1 MAVME
6 DISDRLVTAR
16 EIGEARAGAPPQV
29 RLTPVLP
36 AARRPQEAGAER
48 LLVKCENLQVTGS
61 YKARAAFHIVGGLEG
76 ERRERGIVMAS
87 SGNFAQAFA
96 YAGAAAGVPTAVVMP
111 EYTAPVKVEAAA
123 RYGAEVVMC
132 DSFDARMPTVRRVA
146 AERGMLALDTFE
158 SPPAIA
164 GHGTIGL
171 EMLEQAPQAGTVLVP
186 ISSGGLAAGIA
197 AAVKSARPDIRVIG
211 VQPEGANAAY
221 VSWRAGEPTS
231 IPRVET
237 MADAL
242 TGPRPGTIPF
252 RHLQAFLDDIVLVS
266 EEEIAAAVR
275 TLLFRVKIL
284 AEPGGAVAAA
294 AFLSGKVSPPG
305 VVLALVSG
313 GNADPSVVAKILAE
327 GDGS

>member
-1 MAVME
+1 MAAME
-6 DISDRLVTAR
+6 DKTDRLVTAR

-111 EYTAPVKVEAAA
+111 EYTAPVKVEATA

-252 RHLQAFLDDIVLVS
+252 RHLQAYLDDIVLVS

-284 AEPGGAVAAA
+284 AEPSGAVAAA
-294 AFLSGKVSPPG
+294 AFLSGKVAPPG
-305 VVLALVSG
+305 IVLALVSG
-313 GNADPSVVAKILAE
+313 GNADPSVLAKILAG
-327 GDGS
+327 GDRP